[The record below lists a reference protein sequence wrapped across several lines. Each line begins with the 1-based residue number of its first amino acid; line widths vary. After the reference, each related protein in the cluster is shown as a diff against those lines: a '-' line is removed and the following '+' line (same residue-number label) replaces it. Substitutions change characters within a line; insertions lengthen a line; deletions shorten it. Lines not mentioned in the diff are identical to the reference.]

1 MNEIKIYL
9 KTSGSFAE
17 LYKDFNLYQGCY
29 RNSQISVYVPRSILY
44 ANAEN
49 TFANPVKVGGILTA
63 PNGTKLT
70 TKSYYLDYVKEE
82 TVNTIAYAVYTTITP
97 KEFCVYAG
105 TQTVVVN
112 VENIDNTNAEA
123 PTILSVTTTQTA
135 NLIVLES
142 AYLGQ
147 DEPIDP
153 TELEKLRATLTVIQ
167 ENVTEL
173 QTSVRGLHGE
183 VSGIQIDL
191 EQVHTDL
198 GNRVEKTTLMYSLYG
213 TDKNGNQAIIP
224 YGTTGLGNSI
234 PQYTADGEI
243 RIPASPTQ
251 SYYAA
256 NKGYV
261 DKGLQEKLDKTGGEI
276 HGDLLVGGELR
287 VLDDTIIIGN
297 LTVQG
302 TTITEDA
309 ETIMSKAN
317 VIVTNSEGA
326 PLTQLSGIGIRTNA
340 TLVYGIMYDPGD
352 DTVKL
357 GEGTLDANNEF
368 TFNSGEGTAVATRA
382 DSTMWTNG
390 HLSMWNAAEYRFVDS
405 GIAADNVVTV
415 NTAQQITGAKT
426 FAQAVRVGTGNVYA
440 SYYTGGVIWRDSMG
454 NGHANIFPAG
464 SGTLALTSDIPTDY
478 VTQEEFEKAQ
488 RSIEDIYTILG
499 QTVILWQSLTQE
511 YTTRETAAGL
521 DIIDGA
527 LTEVKEIRGKTVATE
542 NLIPYPY
549 ADTTKTVNGV
559 TFTDNGDGTITV
571 NGTATDNAFFNLKT
585 ITVQIGSNYFLSG
598 CPSTGSTTTYIVYA
612 ADGVYGYAD
621 AGAGKLI
628 NPASTNLSLSVLVY
642 AGATLSNVVFRP
654 MLNAGTEAKPY
665 SKWFAGLKNAFFKEI
680 VSTGRNLIDL
690 SGVSLE
696 KTVNGITFTKQADG
710 QYHATGTIADPSQGV
725 SPTVNINQ
733 GKVYPAGVYST
744 ARYTVDGKDTEFF
757 VSAYSAKTGAPIR
770 NIDKANTNINEDFV
784 IRSAGIYVNRAITGA
799 IDLTVS
805 TMLNFG
811 SSALPYEP
819 YISDTL
825 SAENPIELAEY
836 DVADT
841 ETGETKRQSNTLT
854 FDGTEAWHLT
864 AQSEGYFLMAIGIN
878 PHAAESSGDI
888 ISNYGENSTPAGA
901 PNNDFGFYIAN
912 ADKSALVIWFN
923 NNFYP
928 NVTDLSSAKSQLAAW
943 AEAGDPLTV
952 TYKTA
957 EATTEVTPFNKSRYQ
972 AWDGG
977 SETIYQGTN
986 DNSEYGAENT
996 VVQNYATKRGGT
1008 TE

>member
-1 MNEIKIYL
+1 MNFYVD
-9 KTSGSFAE
+9 SGGVVLHVDPERIF
-17 LYKDFNLYQGCY
+17 QG
-29 RNSQISVYVPRSILY
+29 S
-44 ANAEN
+44 ANA
-49 TFANPVKVGGILTA
+49 
-63 PNGTKLT
+63 
-70 TKSYYLDYVKEE
+70 
-82 TVNTIAYAVYTTITP
+82 NTIRFVGAFAS
-97 KEFCVYAG
+97 
-105 TQTVVVN
+105 N
-112 VENIDNTNAEA
+112 
-123 PTILSVTTTQTA
+123 LSVTTAFKLPNGVWTVPQKMTLSAQLPGVQMPDGTQFNTWEYKIPA
-135 NLIVLES
+135 TVTENYGAVNVQFFVYGDTGGTGGQIAS
-142 AYLGQ
+142 AMSSFEVEKGV
-147 DEPIDP
+147 PITLPDP
-153 TELEKLRATLTVIQ
+153 TDDYNTLLTQILSTLSQLQGFYDGLNTEV
-167 ENVTEL
+167 EEL
-173 QTSVRGLHGE
+173 QTSVRGLQGE

-191 EQVHTDL
+191 EQVHIDL
-198 GNRVEKTTLMYSLYG
+198 GNRVEKTTLTYSLYG

-234 PQYTADGEI
+234 PQYTADSEI

-382 DSTMWTNG
+382 DSAMWTNG

-440 SYYTGGVIWRDSMG
+440 SYYTGGVIWRDSNG
-454 NGHANIFPAG
+454 NDHANIFPAG

-478 VTQEEFEKAQ
+478 VTEKEFSNLAQ
-488 RSIEDIYTILG
+488 QVEDLYALGEQGGLFTVTTVEDTYTA
-499 QTVILWQSLTQE
+499 
-511 YTTRETAAGL
+511 RETAGGNLNIA
-521 DIIDGA
+521 DGVS
-527 LTEVKEIRGKTVATE
+527 TIVKTIEGSTVKCD

-559 TFTDNGDGTITV
+559 TFTNNGDGTITV
-571 NGTATDNAFFNLKT
+571 NGTATDNAIFNLKT

-654 MLNAGTEAKPY
+654 MLNAGTTALPY
-665 SKWFAGLKNAFFKEI
+665 QPYFKGLKNAYFKEI
-680 VSTGRNLIDL
+680 VSTGRNLIPYPY
-690 SGVSLE
+690 E
-696 KTVNGITFTKQADG
+696 KSTKTENGITFTVNSDGSITANGTTTVNPSIFNLAKISLKAGTYALRSFANVENAGVCQFYIDIPSEPNDRTGNGVTFTLQDDIVNKNVNIIVNPNQTVNNLIFKPMLQFGTTAQSFEPYKQSVLSLPAPVELPVYNTLNF
-710 QYHATGTIADPSQGV
+710 QTGKNVSQGV
-725 SPTVNINQ
+725 TQI
-733 GKVYPAGVYST
+733 
-744 ARYTVDGKDTEFF
+744 
-757 VSAYSAKTGAPIR
+757 
-770 NIDKANTNINEDFV
+770 
-784 IRSAGIYVNRAITGA
+784 
-799 IDLTVS
+799 
-805 TMLNFG
+805 
-811 SSALPYEP
+811 
-819 YISDTL
+819 
-825 SAENPIELAEY
+825 
-836 DVADT
+836 
-841 ETGETKRQSNTLT
+841 
-854 FDGTEAWHLT
+854 FDGTEEWR
-864 AQSEGYFLMAIGIN
+864 I
-878 PHAAESSGDI
+878 SGDGTNI
-888 ISNYGENSTPAGA
+888 RAYVVKTTLNEGICNFYKLGDAKIQGEFDLADGAYIRFNAYGIATNVDEWKA
-901 PNNDFGFYIAN
+901 YIATQY
-912 ADKSALVIWFN
+912 A
-923 NNFYP
+923 
-928 NVTDLSSAKSQLAAW
+928 
-943 AEAGDPLTV
+943 AGDPLIV
-952 TYKTA
+952 RYKTA
-957 EATTEVTPFNKSRYQ
+957 EVQSETDLNASSDRYL
-972 AWDGG
+972 AWKGG
-977 SETIYQGTN
+977 SETIVQGEV

-996 VVQNYATKRGGT
+996 VKQDYFTITGGT
-1008 TE
+1008 ANGN

>member
-1 MNEIKIYL
+1 MNFYVD
-9 KTSGSFAE
+9 SGGVVLHVDPERIF
-17 LYKDFNLYQGCY
+17 QG
-29 RNSQISVYVPRSILY
+29 S
-44 ANAEN
+44 ANA
-49 TFANPVKVGGILTA
+49 
-63 PNGTKLT
+63 
-70 TKSYYLDYVKEE
+70 
-82 TVNTIAYAVYTTITP
+82 NTIRFVGAFAS
-97 KEFCVYAG
+97 
-105 TQTVVVN
+105 N
-112 VENIDNTNAEA
+112 
-123 PTILSVTTTQTA
+123 LSVTTAFKLPNGVWTVPQKMTLSAQLPGVQMPDGTQFNTWEYKIPA
-135 NLIVLES
+135 TVTENYGAVNVQFFVYGDTGGTGGQIAS
-142 AYLGQ
+142 AMSSFEVEKGV
-147 DEPIDP
+147 PITLPDP
-153 TELEKLRATLTVIQ
+153 TDDYNTLLTQILSTLSQLQGFYDGLNTEV
-167 ENVTEL
+167 EEL
-173 QTSVRGLHGE
+173 QTSVRGLQGE

-198 GNRVEKTTLMYSLYG
+198 GNRVEKTTLTYSLYG

-234 PQYTADGEI
+234 PQYTADSEI

-261 DKGLQEKLDKTGGEI
+261 DAGLEEKLDKTGGPI
-276 HGDLLVGGELR
+276 NGGLLVGGELR

-340 TLVYGIMYDPGD
+340 TQVYGIMYDPGD

-382 DSTMWTNG
+382 DSAMWTNG
-390 HLSMWNAAEYRFVDS
+390 HLAQWNAAEYRFIDS
-405 GIAADNVVTV
+405 GIAAGNVVTIS
-415 NTAQQITGAKT
+415 TTQQITGRKS
-426 FAQAVRVGTGNVYA
+426 FSEPLLSSDSGTSQYTAEYAGTHITEIDEPGAA
-440 SYYTGGVIWRDSMG
+440 SYTYAFPKKSG
-454 NGHANIFPAG
+454 IF
-464 SGTLALTSDIPTDY
+464 ALTSDIPTDY

-511 YTTRETAAGL
+511 YTTRETAAGM

-527 LTEVKEIRGKTVATE
+527 LTEVKEIRGKTVKTTNEFAIT
-542 NLIPYPY
+542 NLANTDYL
-549 ADTTKTVNGV
+549 TVSG
-559 TFTDNGDGTITV
+559 TTITV
-571 NGTATDNAFFNLKT
+571 TNRYDCNSLKT
-585 ITVQIGSNYFLSG
+585 LRQL
-598 CPSTGSTTTYIVYA
+598 CPNIHAGTYT
-612 ADGVYGYAD
+612 
-621 AGAGKLI
+621 
-628 NPASTNLSLSVLVY
+628 ASVNVSANT
-642 AGATLSNVVFRP
+642 ALSNASGTIVLYSSDGLLYLLPQHTAGQLKNVFILSNEDLDRP
-654 MLNAGTEAKPY
+654 VYFFGRSEGTVTWDKLMILEGDWTNKEDLSY
-665 SKWFAGLKNAFFKEI
+665 SDWFAGLKNASFEKI
-680 VSTGRNLIDL
+680 VSTGRNLL
-690 SGVSLE
+690 SPSDVL
-696 KTVNGITFTKQADG
+696 NGIFMDEN
-710 QYHATGTIADPSQGV
+710 GT
-725 SPTVNINQ
+725 T
-733 GKVYPAGVYST
+733 
-744 ARYTVDGKDTEFF
+744 TE
-757 VSAYSAKTGAPIR
+757 
-770 NIDKANTNINEDFV
+770 NTNIY
-784 IRSAGIYVNRAITGA
+784 RSIICYLPAGTYTLSSNISLPFIKQMVDGTISSITTDGTSYTITSIQTGFIGLA
-799 IDLTVS
+799 FRRTDDTNYDDGTEL
-805 TMLNFG
+805 MLNAG
-811 SSALPYEP
+811 TSALPYEP
-819 YISDTL
+819 YISDAL
-825 SAENPIELAEY
+825 SAETPIELAEY
-836 DVADT
+836 DVAYP

-864 AQSEGYFLMAIGIN
+864 AQPEGYFLMAIGIN

>member
-1 MNEIKIYL
+1 MNFYVD
-9 KTSGSFAE
+9 SGGVVLHVDPERIF
-17 LYKDFNLYQGCY
+17 QG
-29 RNSQISVYVPRSILY
+29 S
-44 ANAEN
+44 ANA
-49 TFANPVKVGGILTA
+49 
-63 PNGTKLT
+63 
-70 TKSYYLDYVKEE
+70 
-82 TVNTIAYAVYTTITP
+82 NTIRFVGAFAS
-97 KEFCVYAG
+97 
-105 TQTVVVN
+105 N
-112 VENIDNTNAEA
+112 
-123 PTILSVTTTQTA
+123 LSVTTAFKLPNGVWTVPQKMTLSAQLPGIQMPDGTQFNTWEYKIPA
-135 NLIVLES
+135 TVTENYGAVNVQFFVYGDTGGTGGQIAS
-142 AYLGQ
+142 AMSSFEVEKGV
-147 DEPIDP
+147 PITLPDP
-153 TELEKLRATLTVIQ
+153 TDDYNTLLTQILSTLSQLQGFYDGLNTEV
-167 ENVTEL
+167 EEL
-173 QTSVRGLHGE
+173 QTSVRGLQGE

-198 GNRVEKTTLMYSLYG
+198 GNRVEKTTLTYSLYG

-224 YGTTGLGNSI
+224 YGTTGLRNSI
-234 PQYTADGEI
+234 PQYTADSEI

-382 DSTMWTNG
+382 DSAMWTNG

-440 SYYTGGVIWRDSMG
+440 SYYTGGVIWRDSNG
-454 NGHANIFPAG
+454 NDHANIFPAG

-478 VTQEEFEKAQ
+478 VTEKEFSNLAQ
-488 RSIEDIYTILG
+488 QVEDLYALGEQGGLFTVTTVEDTYTA
-499 QTVILWQSLTQE
+499 
-511 YTTRETAAGL
+511 RETAGGNLNIA
-521 DIIDGA
+521 DGVS
-527 LTEVKEIRGKTVATE
+527 TIVKTIEGSTVKCD

-571 NGTATDNAFFNLKT
+571 NGTATDKATFNLKT
-585 ITVQIGSNYFLSG
+585 ITVEIGSNYFLSG

-621 AGAGKLI
+621 AGAGRLI

-654 MLNAGTEAKPY
+654 MLNAGTTALPY
-665 SKWFAGLKNAFFKEI
+665 QPYFKGLKNASFEKI
-680 VSTGRNLIDL
+680 VSTGKNL
-690 SGVSLE
+690 VPYPYE
-696 KTVNGITFTKQADG
+696 KSTKTENGITFTVNSDGSITANGTTTVNPSIFNLAKISLKAGTYALRSFANVENAGVCQFYIDIPSEPNDRTGNGVTFTLQDDIVNKNVNIIVNPNQTVNNLIFKPMLQFGTTAQSFEPYKQSVLSLPAPVELPVYNTLNF
-710 QYHATGTIADPSQGV
+710 QTGKNVSQGV
-725 SPTVNINQ
+725 TQI
-733 GKVYPAGVYST
+733 
-744 ARYTVDGKDTEFF
+744 
-757 VSAYSAKTGAPIR
+757 
-770 NIDKANTNINEDFV
+770 
-784 IRSAGIYVNRAITGA
+784 
-799 IDLTVS
+799 
-805 TMLNFG
+805 
-811 SSALPYEP
+811 
-819 YISDTL
+819 
-825 SAENPIELAEY
+825 
-836 DVADT
+836 
-841 ETGETKRQSNTLT
+841 
-854 FDGTEAWHLT
+854 FDGTEEWR
-864 AQSEGYFLMAIGIN
+864 I
-878 PHAAESSGDI
+878 SGDGTNI
-888 ISNYGENSTPAGA
+888 RAYVVKTTLNEGICNFYKLGDAKIQGEFDLADGAYIRFNAYGIATNVDEWKA
-901 PNNDFGFYIAN
+901 YIATQY
-912 ADKSALVIWFN
+912 A
-923 NNFYP
+923 
-928 NVTDLSSAKSQLAAW
+928 
-943 AEAGDPLTV
+943 AGDPLIV
-952 TYKTA
+952 RYKTA
-957 EATTEVTPFNKSRYQ
+957 EVQSETDLNASSDRYL
-972 AWDGG
+972 AWKGG
-977 SETIYQGTN
+977 SETIVQGEV

-996 VVQNYATKRGGT
+996 VKQDYFTITGGT
-1008 TE
+1008 ANGN

>member
-1 MNEIKIYL
+1 MNEMNEIKIYL

-49 TFANPVKVGGILTA
+49 TFANLVKVGGILTA

-82 TVNTIAYAVYTTITP
+82 TVNTIDYAVYTTITP

-112 VENIDNTNAEA
+112 VENIDNTNAET

-173 QTSVRGLHGE
+173 QTSVTGLRGE
-183 VSGIQIDL
+183 VSGIQTDL

-198 GNRVEKTTLMYSLYG
+198 GEK
-213 TDKNGNQAIIP
+213 
-224 YGTTGLGNSI
+224 
-234 PQYTADGEI
+234 
-243 RIPASPTQ
+243 
-251 SYYAA
+251 A
-256 NKGYV
+256 NKDYV
-261 DKGLQEKLDKTGGEI
+261 DTELGKKLDKTGGPI
-276 HGDLLVGGELR
+276 NGDLLVGGELR

-382 DSTMWTNG
+382 DSTVWTNG
-390 HLSMWNAAEYRFVDS
+390 HLAMWNAAEYRFIDS

-415 NTAQQITGAKT
+415 NTTQQIEGVKS
-426 FAQAVRVGTGNVYA
+426 FSNPVYISDGT
-440 SYYTGGVIWRDSMG
+440 SRYTAEYSARYITAIDE
-454 NGHANIFPAG
+454 PAG
-464 SGTLALTSDIPTDY
+464 TTHTYNFPQGTGTLALTSDIPTDY
-478 VTQEEFEKAQ
+478 VTEKEFSNLAQ
-488 RSIEDIYTILG
+488 QVEDLYALGEQGGLFTVTTVEDTYTA
-499 QTVILWQSLTQE
+499 
-511 YTTRETAAGL
+511 RETAGGNLNIA
-521 DIIDGA
+521 DGVS
-527 LTEVKEIRGKTVATE
+527 TIVKTIEGSTVKCD

-559 TFTDNGDGTITV
+559 TFTDNGDGSVKV
-571 NGTATDNAFFNLKT
+571 NGTATANTDFSLKALA
-585 ITVQIGSNYFLSG
+585 VQKNGNYFLSG
-598 CPSTGSTTTYIVYA
+598 CPSTGSAATYILYA
-612 ADGVYGYAD
+612 TDGVNGYAD

-628 NPASTNLSLSVLVY
+628 NPSSTNLSLAVRIY
-642 AGATLSNVVFRP
+642 TGATLNNVVFKP
-654 MLNAGTEAKPY
+654 MLNAGTTALPY
-665 SKWFAGLKNAFFKEI
+665 QPYFKGLKNASFEKI
-680 VSTGRNLIDL
+680 VSTGKNLIPYPYAKGTTTIN
-690 SGVSLE
+690 GVTFTDNGDGSI
-696 KTVNGITFTKQADG
+696 TVNGTASDDAIFKT
-710 QYHATGTIADPSQGV
+710 YS
-725 SPTVNINQ
+725 INLLANKIYFLS
-733 GKVYPAGVYST
+733 GCPAG
-744 ARYTVDGKDTEFF
+744 G
-757 VSAYSAKTGAPIR
+757 SAQAYYFQFRG
-770 NIDKANTNINEDFV
+770 FV
-784 IRSAGIYVNRAITGA
+784 IDVGHGTTIVAGYDFRNNCEIVIKSGT
-799 IDLTVS
+799 TVS
-805 TMLNFG
+805 NLVFKPMLNFG
-811 SSALPYEP
+811 TTAQPYEP
-819 YISDTL
+819 YKQSVL
-825 SAENPIELAEY
+825 SLPSAVENPAY
-836 DVADT
+836 
-841 ETGETKRQSNTLT
+841 NTLDFQT
-854 FDGTEAWHLT
+854 GKNVSQGITKVFDGTEGWYAVNI
-864 AQSEGYFLMAIGIN
+864 SDGYYRYALGLNVKGTGVIKILSNFMDTGTPETLPDEPIGIYLTN
-878 PHAAESSGDI
+878 Q
-888 ISNYGENSTPAGA
+888 
-901 PNNDFGFYIAN
+901 DF
-912 ADKSALVIWFN
+912 SALVVWAN
-923 NNFYP
+923 KSNYP
-928 NVTDLSSAKSQLAAW
+928 QFDTVDNWKAYLAAQY
-943 AEAGDPLTV
+943 AAGDPLIV
-952 TYKTA
+952 RYKTA
-957 EATTEVTPFNKSRYQ
+957 EVQSEADLNASSDRYI
-972 AWDGG
+972 AWKGG
-977 SETIYQGTN
+977 SETIVQGEV

-996 VVQNYATKRGGT
+996 VTQDYFTITGGT
-1008 TE
+1008 ANGN

>member
-49 TFANPVKVGGILTA
+49 TFANLVKVGGILTA

-82 TVNTIAYAVYTTITP
+82 TVNTIDYAVYTTITP

-173 QTSVRGLHGE
+173 QTSVRGLRGE
-183 VSGIQIDL
+183 VSMIETDL

-198 GNRVEKTTLMYSLYG
+198 GEK
-213 TDKNGNQAIIP
+213 
-224 YGTTGLGNSI
+224 
-234 PQYTADGEI
+234 
-243 RIPASPTQ
+243 
-251 SYYAA
+251 A
-256 NKGYV
+256 NKDYV
-261 DKGLQEKLDKTGGEI
+261 DTELGKKLDKTGGPI
-276 HGDLLVGGELR
+276 NGDLLVGGELR

-368 TFNSGEGTAVATRA
+368 TFNPGEGTAVATRA
-382 DSTMWTNG
+382 DSTVWTNG

-405 GIAADNVVTV
+405 GIAANNVVTV

-440 SYYTGGVIWRDSMG
+440 SYYTGGVIWRDSNG
-454 NGHANIFPAG
+454 NDHANIFPAG

-542 NLIPYPY
+542 NLIPFPY
-549 ADTTKTVNGV
+549 AETTKTQNGV
-559 TFTDNGDGTITV
+559 TFTVNSDGTITV
-571 NGTATDNAFFNLKT
+571 NGAATKNTSFFLVFENPTMCLNLRA
-585 ITVQIGSNYFLSG
+585 GENYTLSG
-598 CPSTGSTTTYIVYA
+598 CPKGGSDTTFSMYVQDLSYTQSII
-612 ADGVYGYAD
+612 DYG
-621 AGAGKLI
+621 
-628 NPASTNLSLSVLVY
+628 N
-642 AGATLSNVVFRP
+642 GATKAISYTQYYAFIRIAEGYTANNLVFRP
-654 MLNAGTEAKPY
+654 MLNAGTTAKPY
-665 SKWFAGLKNAFFKEI
+665 SKWFAGLKNARFEKI
-680 VSTGRNLIDL
+680 VSTGRNLIPYPYEE
-690 SGVSLE
+690 ST
-696 KTVNGITFTKQADG
+696 KTENGITFTVNSDG
-710 QYHATGTIADPSQGV
+710 SITANGTTTVNPSIFNVAKISLNAGTYALRSFVNVANAGICQFYIDIPSEPNDRTGNGVTFTLQDDIVNKNVNIIVDPSQ
-725 SPTVNINQ
+725 TVNNLIFKPMLQ
-733 GKVYPAGVYST
+733 FGTT
-744 ARYTVDGKDTEFF
+744 AT
-757 VSAYSAKTGAPIR
+757 A
-770 NIDKANTNINEDFV
+770 
-784 IRSAGIYVNRAITGA
+784 
-799 IDLTVS
+799 
-805 TMLNFG
+805 
-811 SSALPYEP
+811 YEP

-825 SAENPIELAEY
+825 SAETPIELAEY
-836 DVADT
+836 DVAYP

-864 AQSEGYFLMAIGIN
+864 AQPEGYFLMAIGIN

>member
-49 TFANPVKVGGILTA
+49 TFANLVKVGGILTA

-82 TVNTIAYAVYTTITP
+82 TVNTIDYAVYTTITP

-173 QTSVRGLHGE
+173 QTSVRGLRGE
-183 VSGIQIDL
+183 VSMIETDL

-198 GNRVEKTTLMYSLYG
+198 GEK
-213 TDKNGNQAIIP
+213 
-224 YGTTGLGNSI
+224 
-234 PQYTADGEI
+234 
-243 RIPASPTQ
+243 
-251 SYYAA
+251 A
-256 NKGYV
+256 NKDYV
-261 DKGLQEKLDKTGGEI
+261 DTELGKKLDKTGGPI
-276 HGDLLVGGELR
+276 NGDLLVGGELR

-297 LTVQG
+297 LTVHG

-382 DSTMWTNG
+382 DSAMWTNG

-440 SYYTGGVIWRDSMG
+440 SYYTGGVIWRDSNG
-454 NGHANIFPAG
+454 NDHANIFPAG

-478 VTQEEFEKAQ
+478 VTEKEFSNLAQ
-488 RSIEDIYTILG
+488 QVEDLYALGEQGGLFTVTTVEDTYTA
-499 QTVILWQSLTQE
+499 
-511 YTTRETAAGL
+511 RETAGGNLNIA
-521 DIIDGA
+521 DGVS
-527 LTEVKEIRGKTVATE
+527 TIVKTIEGSTVKCD

-559 TFTDNGDGTITV
+559 TFTNNGDGTITV
-571 NGTATDNAFFNLKT
+571 NGTATDNAIFNLKT

-621 AGAGKLI
+621 AGAGRLI

-654 MLNAGTEAKPY
+654 MLNAGTTALPY
-665 SKWFAGLKNAFFKEI
+665 QPYFKGLKNASFEKI

-696 KTVNGITFTKQADG
+696 KTVNGVTFTKQADG
-710 QYHATGTIADPSQGV
+710 QYHATGTIADPSQGA
-725 SPTVNINQ
+725 SSTVNINQ

-744 ARYTVDGKDTEFF
+744 ARYTVDGKDIEFF

-770 NIDKANTNINEDFV
+770 NIDGANININEDFV

-912 ADKSALVIWFN
+912 AYKSALVIWFN

>member
-1 MNEIKIYL
+1 MNFYVD
-9 KTSGSFAE
+9 SGGVVLHVDPERIF
-17 LYKDFNLYQGCY
+17 QG
-29 RNSQISVYVPRSILY
+29 S
-44 ANAEN
+44 ANA
-49 TFANPVKVGGILTA
+49 
-63 PNGTKLT
+63 
-70 TKSYYLDYVKEE
+70 
-82 TVNTIAYAVYTTITP
+82 NTIRFVGAFAS
-97 KEFCVYAG
+97 
-105 TQTVVVN
+105 N
-112 VENIDNTNAEA
+112 
-123 PTILSVTTTQTA
+123 LSVTTAFKLPNGVWTVPQKMTLSAQLPGIQMPDGTQFNTWEYKIPA
-135 NLIVLES
+135 TVTENYGAVNVQFFVYGDTGGTGGQIAS
-142 AYLGQ
+142 AMSSFEVEKGV
-147 DEPIDP
+147 PITLPDP
-153 TELEKLRATLTVIQ
+153 TDDYNTLLTQILSTLSQLQGFYDDLNIDLEQ
-167 ENVTEL
+167 L
-173 QTSVRGLHGE
+173 QTSVRGLQGE

-198 GNRVEKTTLMYSLYG
+198 GNRVEKTTLTYSLYG

-368 TFNSGEGTAVATRA
+368 TFNPGEGTAVATRA
-382 DSTMWTNG
+382 DSTLWTNG

-405 GIAADNVVTV
+405 GIAANNVVTV

-440 SYYTGGVIWRDSMG
+440 SYYTGGVIWRDSNG
-454 NGHANIFPAG
+454 NDHANIFPAG

-478 VTQEEFEKAQ
+478 VTEKEFSNLAQ
-488 RSIEDIYTILG
+488 QVEDLYALGEQGGLFTVTTVEDTYTA
-499 QTVILWQSLTQE
+499 
-511 YTTRETAAGL
+511 RETAGGNLNIA
-521 DIIDGA
+521 DGVS
-527 LTEVKEIRGKTVATE
+527 TIVKTIEGSTVKCD

-559 TFTDNGDGTITV
+559 TFTNNGDGTITV
-571 NGTATDNAFFNLKT
+571 NGTATDNAIFNLKT

-654 MLNAGTEAKPY
+654 MLNAGTTALPY
-665 SKWFAGLKNAFFKEI
+665 QPYFKGLKNAYFKEI
-680 VSTGRNLIDL
+680 VSTGRNLIPYPY
-690 SGVSLE
+690 E
-696 KTVNGITFTKQADG
+696 KSTKTENGITFTVNSDGSITANGTTTVNPSIFNLAKISLKAGTYALRSFANVENAGVCQFYIDIPSEPNDRTGNGVTFTLQDDIVNKNVNIIVNPNQTVNNLIFKPMLQFGTTAQSFEPYKQSVLSLPAPVELPVYNTLNF
-710 QYHATGTIADPSQGV
+710 QTGKNVSQGV
-725 SPTVNINQ
+725 TQI
-733 GKVYPAGVYST
+733 
-744 ARYTVDGKDTEFF
+744 
-757 VSAYSAKTGAPIR
+757 
-770 NIDKANTNINEDFV
+770 
-784 IRSAGIYVNRAITGA
+784 
-799 IDLTVS
+799 
-805 TMLNFG
+805 
-811 SSALPYEP
+811 
-819 YISDTL
+819 
-825 SAENPIELAEY
+825 
-836 DVADT
+836 
-841 ETGETKRQSNTLT
+841 
-854 FDGTEAWHLT
+854 FDGTEEWR
-864 AQSEGYFLMAIGIN
+864 I
-878 PHAAESSGDI
+878 SGDGTNI
-888 ISNYGENSTPAGA
+888 RAYVVKTTLNEGICNFYKLGDAKIQGEFDLADGAYIRFNAYGIATNVDEWKA
-901 PNNDFGFYIAN
+901 YIATQY
-912 ADKSALVIWFN
+912 A
-923 NNFYP
+923 
-928 NVTDLSSAKSQLAAW
+928 
-943 AEAGDPLTV
+943 AGDPLIV
-952 TYKTA
+952 RYKTA
-957 EATTEVTPFNKSRYQ
+957 EVQSETDLNASSDRYL
-972 AWDGG
+972 AWKGG
-977 SETIYQGTN
+977 SETIVQGEV

-996 VVQNYATKRGGT
+996 VKQDYFTITGGT
-1008 TE
+1008 ANGN

>member
-1 MNEIKIYL
+1 MNFYVD
-9 KTSGSFAE
+9 SGGVVLHVDPERIF
-17 LYKDFNLYQGCY
+17 QG
-29 RNSQISVYVPRSILY
+29 S
-44 ANAEN
+44 ANA
-49 TFANPVKVGGILTA
+49 
-63 PNGTKLT
+63 
-70 TKSYYLDYVKEE
+70 
-82 TVNTIAYAVYTTITP
+82 NTIRFVGAFAS
-97 KEFCVYAG
+97 
-105 TQTVVVN
+105 N
-112 VENIDNTNAEA
+112 
-123 PTILSVTTTQTA
+123 LSVTTAFKLPNGVWTVPQKMTLSAQLPGVQMPDGTQFNTWEYKIPA
-135 NLIVLES
+135 TVTENYGAVNVQFFVYGDTGGTGGQIAS
-142 AYLGQ
+142 AMSSFEVEKGV
-147 DEPIDP
+147 PITLPDP
-153 TELEKLRATLTVIQ
+153 TDDYNTLLTQILSTLSQ
-167 ENVTEL
+167 LQGFYDGLNTEVEQL
-173 QTSVRGLHGE
+173 QTSVRNLQGE
-183 VSGIQIDL
+183 VSGTQIDL

-198 GNRVEKTTLMYSLYG
+198 GNRVEKTTLTYSLYG

-224 YGTTGLGNSI
+224 YGTTGLENSI
-234 PQYTADGEI
+234 PQYTADSEI

-261 DKGLQEKLDKTGGEI
+261 DAGLEKKLDKTGGPI
-276 HGDLLVGGELR
+276 NGDLLVGGKLR

-352 DTVKL
+352 ETVKL
-357 GEGTLDANNEF
+357 GEGTLNANNEF

-382 DSTMWTNG
+382 DSTVWTNG

-405 GIAADNVVTV
+405 GIAANNVVTV
-415 NTAQQITGAKT
+415 NTTQQIEGVKS
-426 FAQAVRVGTGNVYA
+426 FSNPVYISDGT
-440 SYYTGGVIWRDSMG
+440 SRYTAEYSARYITAIDE
-454 NGHANIFPAG
+454 PAG
-464 SGTLALTSDIPTDY
+464 TTHTYNFPEGTGTLALTSDIPTDY
-478 VTQEEFEKAQ
+478 VTEKEFSNLAQ
-488 RSIEDIYTILG
+488 QVEDLYALGEQGGLFTVTTVEDTYTA
-499 QTVILWQSLTQE
+499 
-511 YTTRETAAGL
+511 RETAGGNLNIA
-521 DIIDGA
+521 DGVS
-527 LTEVKEIRGKTVATE
+527 TIVKTIEGSTVKCD

-549 ADTTKTVNGV
+549 YDTTKTVNGV
-559 TFTDNGDGTITV
+559 TFTDNGDGSITV
-571 NGTATDNAFFNLKT
+571 NGTATENAIFNLKT

-654 MLNAGTEAKPY
+654 MLNAGTTALPY
-665 SKWFAGLKNAFFKEI
+665 QPYFKGLKNASFEKI

-696 KTVNGITFTKQADG
+696 KTVNGVTFTKISDG
-710 QYHATGTIADPSQGV
+710 LYRVTGTIADPSQGV

-744 ARYTVDGKDTEFF
+744 ARYTVDGKDIEFF

-770 NIDKANTNINEDFV
+770 NIDGANININEDFV

-805 TMLNFG
+805 TILNFG

-825 SAENPIELAEY
+825 SAATPIELAEY
-836 DVADT
+836 DVAYP
-841 ETGETKRQSNTLT
+841 ETGEIQRQSNTLT
-854 FDGTEAWHLT
+854 LDGTESFNSITNSAGAT
-864 AQSEGYFLMAIGIN
+864 EIGVSITGGFSNPNTIN
-878 PHAAESSGDI
+878 CVANHFKGITRNELWRDSSG
-888 ISNYGENSTPAGA
+888 ELVST
-901 PNNDFGFYIAN
+901 DSEYIR
-912 ADKSALVIWFN
+912 F
-923 NNFYP
+923 
-928 NVTDLSSAKSQLAAW
+928 LSSQFGNDIQTFKAHLAELAA
-943 AEAGDPLTV
+943 AGNPLTI

-957 EATTEVTPFNKSRYQ
+957 EVQSTEQ
-972 AWDGG
+972 ADFSADSYIAWKNG
-977 SETIYQGTN
+977 SETIKQGDT

-996 VVQNYATKRGGT
+996 VTQDYFTITGGT
-1008 TE
+1008 ANGN

>member
-49 TFANPVKVGGILTA
+49 TFANLVKVGGILTA

-82 TVNTIAYAVYTTITP
+82 TVNTIDYAVYTTITP

-147 DEPIDP
+147 DGPIDP

-173 QTSVRGLHGE
+173 QTSVRGLRGE
-183 VSGIQIDL
+183 VSMIETDL

-198 GNRVEKTTLMYSLYG
+198 GEK
-213 TDKNGNQAIIP
+213 
-224 YGTTGLGNSI
+224 
-234 PQYTADGEI
+234 
-243 RIPASPTQ
+243 
-251 SYYAA
+251 A
-256 NKGYV
+256 NKDYV
-261 DKGLQEKLDKTGGEI
+261 DTELGKKLDKTGGPI
-276 HGDLLVGGELR
+276 NGDLLVGGELR

-297 LTVQG
+297 LTVHG

-357 GEGTLDANNEF
+357 GEGTLNANNEF

-382 DSTMWTNG
+382 DSAMWTNG

-454 NGHANIFPAG
+454 NDHANIFPAG

-478 VTQEEFEKAQ
+478 VTEKEFSNLAQ
-488 RSIEDIYTILG
+488 QVEDLYALG
-499 QTVILWQSLTQE
+499 EQGGLFTVMTVE
-511 YTTRETAAGL
+511 DTYTTRETADGNLNIADGVSTIVKTIEGSTVKTTNKFSITNLANTDYLTVSGKTITVTNRYDCNSLKTLRQLCPDIHAGTYTASVNVSANTDLSNASGTIALYSSDGLLYLLPQHTAGQLKNVFTLSNADLDRPVYFFGMSEGTVTWNKLMVLEGDWTDKEIPAYSDWFAGL
-521 DIIDGA
+521 KNASFEKIVS
-527 LTEVKEIRGKTVATE
+527 TGK

-549 ADTTKTVNGV
+549 TETTKTVNGV

-571 NGTATDNAFFNLKT
+571 NGTATANTTFILSRAVSADPGKKYH
-585 ITVQIGSNYFLSG
+585 GSG
-598 CPSTGSTTTYIVYA
+598 CPSGGSTSAFILFFH
-612 ADGVYGYAD
+612 DGTDGYPD
-621 AGAGKLI
+621 IGDGATFNLRGTKLNI
-628 NPASTNLSLSVLVY
+628 SIRIY
-642 AGATLSNVVFRP
+642 AGATLNNLVFRP
-654 MLNAGTEAKPY
+654 MLNFGT
-665 SKWFAGLKNAFFKEI
+665 
-680 VSTGRNLIDL
+680 
-690 SGVSLE
+690 
-696 KTVNGITFTKQADG
+696 
-710 QYHATGTIADPSQGV
+710 
-725 SPTVNINQ
+725 
-733 GKVYPAGVYST
+733 T
-744 ARYTVDGKDTEFF
+744 AE
-757 VSAYSAKTGAPIR
+757 S
-770 NIDKANTNINEDFV
+770 
-784 IRSAGIYVNRAITGA
+784 
-799 IDLTVS
+799 
-805 TMLNFG
+805 
-811 SSALPYEP
+811 YEP
-819 YISDTL
+819 YKQSVL
-825 SAENPIELAEY
+825 SLPSPVENPAY
-836 DVADT
+836 
-841 ETGETKRQSNTLT
+841 NTLDFQKGKKIVQGIT
-854 FDGTEAWHLT
+854 KVFDGTEKWYEF
-864 AQSEGYFLMAIGIN
+864 SDEGIN
-878 PHAAESSGDI
+878 QFYVYVPDAQPSVSSVNTVCNKFKDI
-888 ISNYGENSTPAGA
+888 SIIDRVNNYGTCYSSS
-901 PNNDFGFYIAN
+901 N
-912 ADKSALVIWFN
+912 AICFN
-923 NNFYP
+923 IE
-928 NVTDLSSAKSQLAAW
+928 DLTLNEWEAYLAAQY
-943 AEAGDPLTV
+943 AAGDPV
-952 TYKTA
+952 IVRYKTA
-957 EATTEVTPFNKSRYQ
+957 EVQSETDLNASSDRYL
-972 AWDGG
+972 AWKGG
-977 SETIYQGTN
+977 SETIVQGEV

-996 VVQNYATKRGGT
+996 VTQEYFTITGGT
-1008 TE
+1008 TNGN